1 MKRFRKLWLRGF
13 LLVVPLAWAGCNK
26 SAVSEAEL
34 PDKPAPVS
42 EKVAEP
48 AAVATSEAASEAK
61 SEAAKPEGKPEPKPA
76 VTPEPEAKPAP
87 APVPAAEPDA
97 AAVAAAAAREAEKAA
112 FAKAVGEAKAK
123 VVVQFP
129 EIGKA
134 GSPLNLEFVA
144 LAKAAQAGNDE
155 VTKKADWP
163 LLLAARAA
171 ENLERKEKEAKAAE
185 EAAMKA
191 KAKAEG
197 LVTVSELTGNLGE
210 YQGKQVTI
218 SGKVTKASIFPPSF
232 VFIEIDE
239 RVNFNLPVKELLP
252 ELKDLPRLQMK
263 DGKVVALTFRGSME
277 PPKAP
282 SAKPDGFKPLAE
294 AGMTVKVRGE
304 VEVKGQNTAGLIGPK
319 IVR

>member
-1 MKRFRKLWLRGF
+1 MRHARELWVRVF
-13 LLVVPLAWAGCNK
+13 LLMLTVLWAGCSKPPVND
-26 SAVSEAEL
+26 ADL
-34 PDKPAPVS
+34 PDKPMP
-42 EKVAEP
+42 KV
-48 AAVATSEAASEAK
+48 ASEASAAESVVK
-61 SEAAKPEGKPEPKPA
+61 ADVGKETPSSDTAKPEEKPMVKAESETKSS
-76 VTPEPEAKPAP
+76 
-87 APVPAAEPDA
+87 PVPALPSEPDP
-97 AAVAAAAAREAEKAA
+97 AAVAAAAAREAAKAA

-129 EIGKA
+129 EIAKA
-134 GSPLNLEFVA
+134 GSPLNVEFVA
-144 LAKAAQAGNDE
+144 LAKAAQAAEDE
-155 VTKKADWP
+155 VTKKPDWP
-163 LLLAARAA
+163 LVLAARAA
-171 ENLERKEKEAKAAE
+171 ENLERKEKEAKVAE

-191 KAKAEG
+191 KARAEG
-197 LVTVSELTGNLGE
+197 LVTVAELTGNLGE

-218 SGKVTKASIFPPSF
+218 SGKVTKASIFPPAF

-252 ELKDLPRLQMK
+252 DLKELPRLQMK

-282 SAKPDGFKPLAE
+282 SAKADGFKPLAE

-304 VEVKGQNTAGLIGPK
+304 VEVKGQNTAGLVGPK

>member
-13 LLVVPLAWAGCNK
+13 LLILPVVWAGCNK
-26 SAVSEAEL
+26 PAVSETEL
-34 PDKPAPVS
+34 PDKPVPAEVKQEEPKPV
-42 EKVAEP
+42 AP
-48 AAVATSEAASEAK
+48 AA
-61 SEAAKPEGKPEPKPA
+61 AAKPEEKPLVKAEA
-76 VTPEPEAKPAP
+76 EAKPAT

-112 FAKAVGEAKAK
+112 FAKAVGESKAK

-129 EIGKA
+129 EIAKA
-134 GSPLNLEFVA
+134 GSPLNVEFVA
-144 LAKAAQAGNDE
+144 LAKAAQAAEDE

-163 LLLAARAA
+163 LVLAARAA
-171 ENLERKEKEAKAAE
+171 ENLDKKEKEAKAAE
-185 EAAMKA
+185 AAAMKA

-197 LVTVSELTGNLGE
+197 LVTVAELTANLGE

-218 SGKVTKASIFPPSF
+218 SGKVTKASIFPPAF

-252 ELKDLPRLQMK
+252 ELKELPRLQIK

-282 SAKPDGFKPLAE
+282 SAKADGFKPLAE

>member
-48 AAVATSEAASEAK
+48 AAVATSEAK

-239 RVNFNLPVKELLP
+239 RVNFNLPVK
-252 ELKDLPRLQMK
+252 DLPRLQMK